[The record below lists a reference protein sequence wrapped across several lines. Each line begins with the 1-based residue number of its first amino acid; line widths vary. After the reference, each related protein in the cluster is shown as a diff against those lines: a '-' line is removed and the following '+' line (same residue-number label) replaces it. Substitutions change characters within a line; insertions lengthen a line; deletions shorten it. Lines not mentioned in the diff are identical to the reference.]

1 MKLSISEAMLT
12 GESLPINKNIDDM
25 ISMGTVVLSG
35 SGYMRVATIGAQTQL
50 GKIATEVQ
58 TPNELTPLQKQLEYF
73 SKQLTWI
80 VLGIVIVVVIV
91 GFVRHMPW
99 VEIFTTAVALAVG
112 AIPE

>member
-12 GESLPINKNIDDM
+12 GESLPINKNINDN
-25 ISMGTVVLSG
+25 ISMGTVVISG
-35 SGYMRVATIGAQTQL
+35 SGYMQVTSIGADTQL

-80 VLGIVIVVVIV
+80 VLGIVIIVVVV
-91 GFVRHMPW
+91 GLIRETPW

>member
-35 SGYMRVATIGAQTQL
+35 SGYMRV
-50 GKIATEVQ
+50 ATEVQ